1 MLNKPAQLYP
11 TAFFLC
17 FLLTAPPLQAKTASE
32 VLIAYMERLEGL
44 RSSFEQKVYAN
55 GLIVESSTGS
65 MALAKPKLRW
75 QVNAPFPQII
85 IVSPGRIEIYD
96 PDLSQLTIQETG
108 SSQTETPASL
118 LMNPAR
124 LLSSSYEVNQVD
136 SQDIRVFELTPK
148 GSSALFQRLEITFKK
163 GTLKSL
169 QILDWQQQQ
178 TEILFENV
186 VVNQD
191 LPPTLFQL
199 AVPEG
204 TDVIRG

>member
-11 TAFFLC
+11 RAFVLC
-17 FLLTAPPLQAKTASE
+17 LLLAALPLQAKTASE
-32 VLIAYMERLEGL
+32 ELMDFIEGLEGL
-44 RSSFEQKVYAN
+44 RSNFEQNDYAN

-85 IVSPGRIEIYD
+85 IVSPSRVEIYD
-96 PDLSQLTIQETG
+96 PDVSQLTIQETG
-108 SSQTETPASL
+108 LNQTETPASL
-118 LMNPAR
+118 LMNPER
-124 LLSSSYEVNQVD
+124 LLSSSYQVNQVG
-136 SQDIRVFELTPK
+136 SQDIRVFQLTSK
-148 GSSALFQRLEITFKK
+148 GSSALFKRLEITFEK

-169 QILDWQQQQ
+169 QILDWRQQQ
-178 TEILFENV
+178 TEIRFENV

-191 LPPTLFQL
+191 LPPKLFQL

>member
-11 TAFFLC
+11 KAVVLC
-17 FLLTAPPLQAKTASE
+17 LLLTALPLQAKTAPE
-32 VLIAYMERLEGL
+32 ELMAYMEGLEGL
-44 RSSFEQKVYAN
+44 RSNFEQNVYAN

-85 IVSPGRIEIYD
+85 IVSPGRVEIYD

-108 SSQTETPASL
+108 SNQTETPASL
-118 LMNPAR
+118 LMNPGR
-124 LLSSSYEVNQVD
+124 LLSSRYQVNQVG
-136 SQDIRVFELTPK
+136 SQNIRVFQLTPK
-148 GSSALFQRLEITFKK
+148 GSAALFQRLEITFEK

-178 TEILFENV
+178 TEIRFENV

>member
-1 MLNKPAQLYP
+1 MLNKLAQLCP
-11 TAFFLC
+11 RAAVLC
-17 FLLTAPPLQAKTASE
+17 LLLMALPLQAKTAPE
-32 VLIAYMERLEGL
+32 ELIAYIEGLEGL
-44 RSSFEQKVYAN
+44 RSDFEQNVYAN

-85 IVSPGRIEIYD
+85 IVSPGRVEIYD

-108 SSQTETPASL
+108 SNQIETPASL
-118 LMNPAR
+118 LMNPER
-124 LLSSSYEVNQVD
+124 LLSSSYEVNQVG
-136 SQDIRVFELTPK
+136 SQDIRVFQLSSK
-148 GSSALFQRLEITFKK
+148 GSSALYKRLEITFDK

-169 QILDWQQQQ
+169 QIHDWQHQQ

-186 VVNQD
+186 VINQD

>member
-1 MLNKPAQLYP
+1 MLNKTAQLYFS
-11 TAFFLC
+11 AFFLC
-17 FLLTAPPLQAKTASE
+17 LLHTALPLHAKTVSE
-32 VLIAYMERLEGL
+32 GLIAYMERLEGL
-44 RSSFEQKVYAN
+44 RSNFEQNVYAN
-55 GLIVESSTGS
+55 GLIVDSSTGS

-85 IVSPGRIEIYD
+85 IVSPGRVEIYD

-108 SSQTETPASL
+108 SNQTETPASL
-118 LMNPAR
+118 LTNPRR
-124 LLSSSYEVNQVD
+124 LLSSSYQVNQVS

-148 GSSALFQRLEITFKK
+148 GSSALFQRLEITFEK
-163 GTLKSL
+163 GTLRSL

-178 TEILFENV
+178 TEIRFENV